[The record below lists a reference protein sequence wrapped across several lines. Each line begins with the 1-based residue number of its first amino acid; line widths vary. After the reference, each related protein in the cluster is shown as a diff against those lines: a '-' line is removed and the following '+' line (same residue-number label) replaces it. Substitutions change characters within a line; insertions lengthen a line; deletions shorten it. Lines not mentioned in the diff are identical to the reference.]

1 MHVLTNKYVILPFL
15 FLQSKQFFILM
26 QNLEV
31 ARILVVCALN
41 IIFSAAHAHQPQPIL
56 SKKSK
61 LNTSATWPFLL
72 QTSCYTQ
79 TNVQQ

>member
-1 MHVLTNKYVILPFL
+1 MQLYVLTNKFVILPFL
-15 FLQSKQFFILM
+15 FLQSKQFYILK

-61 LNTSATWPFLL
+61 LNTSALPPTNKLL
-72 QTSCYTQ
+72 YPD
-79 TNVQQ
+79 